1 MTAPEDFIRNATTLT
16 APALIPD
23 ISLYLAT
30 EITPIWQATEAYL
43 AESGIAPPYWAF
55 AWPGSIALARHML
68 DHSDLVRGK
77 RVIDFAAGSGLAAI
91 AAHRAGAR
99 AVTAIEIDPMAGAAI
114 ALNAALN
121 NAPVTVRIGDVTR
134 TQLDADLILCGD
146 ICYEAPMTRH
156 IWPWLR
162 DCARVADVWV
172 ADPGRAYVPTA
183 DLTEFARYVVP
194 TTAELE
200 SRTSR
205 ETILY
210 RVAPSLQP

>member
-68 DHSDLVRGK
+68 DHPDLVRGK

-91 AAHRAGAR
+91 AAHRAGAS

-134 TQLDADLILCGD
+134 TKLDADLILCGD
-146 ICYEAPMTRH
+146 ICYEAPLTRH

-162 DCARVADVWV
+162 DCARDADVWV

-183 DLTEFARYVVP
+183 DLTEFARYVIP

-210 RVAPSLQP
+210 RVAPSPQA

>member
-1 MTAPEDFIRNATTLT
+1 MTAPQDFIRDATTLT

-68 DHSDLVRGK
+68 DHPDLVRGK

-91 AAHRAGAR
+91 AAHRAGAS

-121 NAPVTVRIGDVTR
+121 KAPVTVRIGDVTR

-162 DCARVADVWV
+162 DCARDADVWV

-183 DLTEFARYVVP
+183 DLTEFARYIIP

-210 RVAPSLQP
+210 RVAPSPQA

>member
-1 MTAPEDFIRNATTLT
+1 MTAPEDFIRTATTLT

-23 ISLYLAT
+23 INLYLAT

-68 DHSDLVRGK
+68 DHPDLVRGK

-91 AAHRAGAR
+91 AAHRAGAS

-162 DCARVADVWV
+162 DCARDADVWV

-183 DLTEFARYVVP
+183 DLTEFARYVIP

>member
-1 MTAPEDFIRNATTLT
+1 MTAPQDFIRNATTLT

-68 DHSDLVRGK
+68 DHPDLVRGK

-91 AAHRAGAR
+91 AAHRAGAS

-162 DCARVADVWV
+162 DCARDADVWV

-183 DLTEFARYVVP
+183 DLTEFARYVIP

-210 RVAPSLQP
+210 RVAPSPQP

>member
-1 MTAPEDFIRNATTLT
+1 MIDRQDFIRRSTLLT

-23 ISLYLAT
+23 IRLYLAT

-43 AESGIAPPYWAF
+43 AETGIAPPYWAF
-55 AWPGSIALARHML
+55 AWPGSIALSRHML
-68 DHSDLVRGK
+68 DHPELVRGK

-91 AAHRAGAR
+91 AAHRAGAA
-99 AVTAIEIDPMAGAAI
+99 AVTAIEIDAMAGAAI
-114 ALNAALN
+114 ALNAAAN
-121 NAPVTVRIGDVTR
+121 HAPISIEIGDATASIPA
-134 TQLDADLILCGD
+134 ADLILCGD

-162 DCARVADVWV
+162 ACARTTEVWI

-183 DLTEFARYVVP
+183 ELTEFARYDIA

-210 RVAPSLQP
+210 RIAA